1 MRALALATLVLVL
14 VATVA
19 HAGTPSEDLS
29 QARKAFREGQFN
41 VALEK
46 YNALLYPDLRL
57 ASSEDLVE
65 AYINLGV
72 CRVETGDEDG
82 AKREF
87 SRALELDPNKQL
99 DTLVITN
106 KRAIELYDDTKAD
119 IRTRKEREAAA
130 QREAAEKE
138 RLRKLRD
145 SIIGVRTNPY
155 ALNWVPFGVGHFWY
169 GQTAKGI
176 ALGGGQL
183 ITAGTSFAMWFS
195 LVSQYGIRSD
205 KVPLS
210 DADRVLLMQRIEIGT
225 GLAFFVLYFL
235 SVYDMHR
242 MYKPQTRTEID
253 ESTLPPELRN
263 LEKRPA
269 PKPAKPVSLRE
280 RIHVSPMVTPDS
292 VGIGI
297 GWEN

>member
-14 VATVA
+14 VATAA

-130 QREAAEKE
+130 QREVAEKE
-138 RLRKLRD
+138 RLRKLRA
-145 SIIGVRTNPY
+145 SLIGVRENP
-155 ALNWVPFGVGHFWY
+155 AWLNWAPFGVGHFWY
-169 GQTAKGI
+169 GKTLKGLV
-176 ALGGGQL
+176 LGGTQL
-183 ITAGTSFAMWFS
+183 ASAAGSFGIWFS
-195 LVSQYGIRSD
+195 LVNQYGIRSD
-205 KVPLS
+205 KVPLD
-210 DADRVLLMQRIEIGT
+210 DAQRVLTLQRLEIGL
-225 GLAFFVLYFL
+225 GVAFLVSYAI
-235 SVYDMHR
+235 SVVDMR
-242 MYKPQTRTEID
+242 RNYKPQTRVKID
-253 ESTLPPELRN
+253 ESLLPPELK
-263 LEKRPA
+263 EGDKPA
-269 PKPAKPVSLRE
+269 PTKPKQTSLRE
-280 RIHVSPMVTPDS
+280 RILISPMVTPDS